1 MDKQFLSSPNSNLAF
16 DRVSGRFYSNSESI
30 LNEEKLNLGEK
41 QSNRNQSLKY
51 GFKTVCES
59 LKASKLRRKE
69 ITISEDTIDLNK
81 ICSDGIFDFN
91 MEVKLTN
98 FSLDA
103 AENTNNLVT
112 YSFEEIFYVFKQ
124 KILAEENIENILRQ
138 LYEKTPPLQ
147 ISNLILRTCA
157 FFLLKRKNWTL
168 KTGAKYGCDFM
179 AYEGSEL
186 KFHSKFGVL
195 VFDCEKKSFKKI
207 MRVQRILTS
216 VKKEFVGITWSRKL
230 DIETFDD
237 LSSYL
242 DDLKTE
248 DFSIFS
254 LDYSQ

>member
-1 MDKQFLSSPNSNLAF
+1 MDKQFVSSSNSNLAF
-16 DRVSGRFYSNSESI
+16 DRVSGRFYSNGESI
-30 LNEEKLNLGEK
+30 LNDKKLNLGEK
-41 QSNRNQSLKY
+41 LSNRNQSLKY
-51 GFKTVCES
+51 EVKTVCES
-59 LKASKLRRKE
+59 LKASKLERKE

-81 ICSDGIFDFN
+81 ICSDEIFDFN
-91 MEVKLTN
+91 MEVKLTD

-103 AENTNNLVT
+103 TENNNNFVT
-112 YSFEEIFYVFKQ
+112 YSFEEIYYAFKQ
-124 KILAEENIENILRQ
+124 KILTQENIENILRQ

-147 ISNLILRTCA
+147 KSNLVLRTCV
-157 FFLLKRKNWTL
+157 FFLLKRKNWRL

-195 VFDCEKKSFKKI
+195 VFDCEKTSFKKI
-207 MRVQRILTS
+207 MRIQRILTS
-216 VKKEFVGITWSRKL
+216 VKKEFVGVTWSRKI

-242 DDLKTE
+242 DDLKSE

-254 LDYSQ
+254 LNYSQ